1 MRISAK
7 NSPNLTAE
15 FQNLV
20 VERLKWSAS
29 FCCCSRR
36 KAFNGAEEI
45 APEEGEREGKKAEW
59 HETNRASKIKDK
71 RGKDLQ
77 EKGAKSSFCMNVY
90 ANKSWK

>member
-45 APEEGEREGKKAEW
+45 ALEEEREPNGMRQIVRPKSRTKEGKIYRKKGQKA
-59 HETNRASKIKDK
+59 A
-71 RGKDLQ
+71 
-77 EKGAKSSFCMNVY
+77 FV
-90 ANKSWK
+90 